1 LAAIAMLAL
10 IALSGWPQPAS
21 NQRREEDPPVSTSR
35 TVEKKP
41 VVKPPPPPTPAPPP
55 PAASATG
62 ILRADT
68 NTAALWHFDDPD
80 GGNTV
85 RDSSGNGND
94 GQIYGAKWVTGC
106 SGKALRFN
114 GAGSRVNV
122 KGSPSLN
129 ISKQITIEALVWS
142 EETEPARRQ
151 ALLNEARQRAESG
164 PVAFRI
170 SEDMTQG
177 IVDRGP
183 GLFYHGGYYL
193 RLKLA
198 TVDLAVSQPYE
209 ETFGAT
215 LLLPRTWYYVAATY
229 DNSTARIYVN
239 GRLDGTRL
247 LGADNLDPWDDVA
260 PLCIG
265 YEAANPFVGIL
276 DEVRISNI
284 ARTPEEIRA
293 NWEAIQKAQQATLAA
308 LESTSATARALSFRI
323 KDHEKNEPLADAE
336 VEVQCD
342 HLTLRR
348 RTDTDGRCKVPLPFA
363 EPALVAVTV
372 RKSGYVPIRTKLASP
387 DWKAEDRPNLADE
400 TELALYRG
408 SKIGG
413 IVQTEDGK
421 PLGEAIVHVSA
432 APAGR
437 EERGRI
443 EVCDL
448 ASTTTAEGR
457 WQCDTAPP
465 NLAGL
470 RIRVEHFDYSTPLD
484 EAVLDKE
491 IAALRK
497 MTYVSTLRGGALAR
511 GRVLDADGKPIA
523 GASVAV
529 SFAPQQPPTGQPVTT
544 DSQGRF
550 RWSLP
555 ENWPASYASRPQYVA
570 AQAPGFAPDMKVT
583 SPQTGNPP
591 LEFRLQPGR
600 TIRGRV
606 VDKDGK
612 PIQGVS
618 VAVGRWRE
626 SYSMLRW
633 NASTDGEGRFLW
645 NSAPPEEVG
654 FALWKN
660 GLMRVFDRRL
670 RPSDEEQAIT
680 MNPALHATGT
690 VVDAATSEP
699 IPSFKAIWGVAYG
712 DGVYWYR
719 NDRNIFSNGRYET
732 TFDFGEKGWRLR
744 IEADG
749 YMPADSPE
757 FTADKSEY
765 VFNAALTRHAGI
777 RGVVRGLDGEPLAG
791 ADVIMGTPS
800 SRGSVTDNKPSRSS
814 RNEYLVQTGRDGE
827 FRFPPTN
834 EPFSL
839 VVLHDEGC
847 AELTRDEFIASTHV
861 AVTPWGRVEGQVFR
875 GSKPYAGEMVRLMR
889 HAEAARETGKYF
901 VLMTPGSGEQV
912 QTDAD
917 GRFVFNRLLP
927 GSHMLYLGVEVKAGQ
942 TTRVTLGGMGR
953 PVVGKAVL
961 PPDFKKTS
969 NPELPDY
976 SGTLRL
982 ITPSVPV
989 PDDVRAQGQEA
1000 AKRWEE
1006 RWLQS
1011 PEAQAQTQTSQYSIV
1026 KVEPDGSF
1034 STDSVMA
1041 GTYKLTVMVMGATFE
1056 RDFEMPAIPGG
1067 KSDEPLDL
1075 GELRAPKAVET
1086 ADTAA
1091 TTTATGRIL
1100 HFPKDVSTGY
1110 MGYLMIREQG
1120 SRTAWRRWA
1129 TIRGDIAVPEKME
1142 LAASYYFRP
1151 DTSLDLSP
1159 LSSLGPNDL
1168 TSLTLGNSPI
1178 GAASLAPLK
1187 DQKSLRE
1194 VQLYNV
1200 KVSEGG
1206 LLPLRGHPSLES
1218 VRLAQSEIGETDWA
1232 ALEGMP
1238 RLRTVFHSNS
1248 RLDDAGLSHFKNLP
1262 SLEELSLEMSQVSD
1276 EGLAAVSKL
1285 TTLRKLSLRS
1295 TQITRRGVAHLKGL
1309 RSLEVLDLGATNITS
1324 AGLTELAPLPN
1335 LRKVGLSGTKL
1346 ADADL
1351 APLKNFAALRDLNLD
1366 WNGIGDRAVP
1376 LLKSLTGLKSL
1387 TLRGTK
1393 VTGAGAEELQ
1403 AALPDCAIEVDKP
1416 TALNL
1421 RNSTYSEDEIARQL
1435 KGWRALRSVDLTGT
1449 RVGEK
1454 ALRQLGEL
1462 AGVQSLDL
1470 SQTPLADSWLAHL
1483 KGLNG
1488 LRELI
1493 LRTTPVGD
1501 SGLAHVAGLT
1511 SLTTLN
1517 LSNTKITN
1525 EGLGHLA
1532 KMKSLRALYLDYNRI
1547 GDEGLEPLKNLPALE
1562 ELSLKR
1568 TDVTGECVA
1577 QLKSMSA
1584 LKRLDL
1590 SGTSVTASALDELK
1604 KALPACRIEM
1614 AVATPVETAQ
1624 PARPARIPVPLPA
1637 LAAEPAPPPPQTV
1650 AAESKPASAKA
1661 NYEQDFDAFVKDL
1674 EANYPFFELKG
1685 IRDDWK
1691 ATSARLREEVKNCKS
1706 DEAFLGLV
1714 IEAMKCLRDSH
1725 IGFAKVNGKLPQPPR
1740 EYGPPICFLP
1750 ATEGRVVVM
1759 AAGQGVDPD
1768 VRPGTVV
1775 TKIDG
1780 KDARTVLDERSKA
1793 AWKKGGFFSSPQR
1806 AALFEY
1812 RTPLSGEVRGE
1823 KHTIAILAGDK
1834 EREITLTSDMAAS
1847 GWAHTYNLPKDLVR
1861 AGSSAF
1867 YAKLPSG
1874 VGYIYL
1880 RRVDQSTEP
1889 GIAKA
1894 LAAYPDARGWIVDL
1908 RGNGGGGYDQTL
1920 LNRIKALPRPV
1931 ACILDAGCIS
1941 AGETLARD
1949 LVNLAGARLFGSRT
1963 AGASS
1968 VKRQWAFPSGIATL
1982 TISTRTR
1989 GGIAGKII
1997 EYNGIEPHEP
2007 VEAVPEELQRGLNSE
2022 ILRAEEYLLAG
2033 PSTAARSK
2041 PTR

>member
-1 LAAIAMLAL
+1 MPTRTPVLSPIRPPRSAAVGVVSGTVSMGLSEVPPGLEDDPSLPRAERIRRHTLRLNQFVAATKERARQAAQAQQQRQGQTTATARTQAAAGAARPSSAPAELLAANEEDLRDDPSLPREERIRRHNLAL
-10 IALSGWPQPAS
+10 QKYIAKAQAAAEAQARETGAAQPA
-21 NQRREEDPPVSTSR
+21 PSR
-35 TVEKKP
+35 
-41 VVKPPPPPTPAPPP
+41 P
-55 PAASATG
+55 PAAAGPAALLKESGAAPDTG
-62 ILRADT
+62 ILRADA
-68 NTAALWHFDDPD
+68 NT
-80 GGNTV
+80 
-85 RDSSGNGND
+85 
-94 GQIYGAKWVTGC
+94 
-106 SGKALRFN
+106 
-114 GAGSRVNV
+114 
-122 KGSPSLN
+122 
-129 ISKQITIEALVWS
+129 
-142 EETEPARRQ
+142 
-151 ALLNEARQRAESG
+151 
-164 PVAFRI
+164 
-170 SEDMTQG
+170 
-177 IVDRGP
+177 
-183 GLFYHGGYYL
+183 
-193 RLKLA
+193 
-198 TVDLAVSQPYE
+198 
-209 ETFGAT
+209 
-215 LLLPRTWYYVAATY
+215 
-229 DNSTARIYVN
+229 
-239 GRLDGTRL
+239 
-247 LGADNLDPWDDVA
+247 
-260 PLCIG
+260 
-265 YEAANPFVGIL
+265 
-276 DEVRISNI
+276 
-284 ARTPEEIRA
+284 
-293 NWEAIQKAQQATLAA
+293 AA
-308 LESTSATARALSFRI
+308 LESTSATARALLFRI

-336 VEVQCD
+336 VEVQFD
-342 HLTLRR
+342 HLTLLR
-348 RTDTDGRCKVPLPFA
+348 RTDADGRCKVPLPVA
-363 EPALVAVTV
+363 EPALIAATA
-372 RKSGYVPIRTKLASP
+372 RKNGYVPIRTKLASP
-387 DWKAEDRPNLADE
+387 DWKAEDRPNLAEE

-413 IVQTEDGK
+413 IVQTDDGK
-421 PLGEAIVHVSA
+421 PLGEAIVHLSA

-443 EVCDL
+443 EVCEL
-448 ASTTTAEGR
+448 VSTTTAEGR

-465 NLAGL
+465 NLTGL
-470 RIRVEHFDYSTPLD
+470 RIRLEHLDYSAQPD
-484 EAVLDKE
+484 EALLHSE

-497 MTYVSTLRGGALAR
+497 MTHVSTLRGGTLAR

-523 GASVAV
+523 GALVAV
-529 SFAPQQPPTGQPVTT
+529 SFSPEQPPAGQRVAT
-544 DSQGRF
+544 DGQGRF

-555 ENWPASYASRPQYVA
+555 ENWPAAYASRPQYVVV
-570 AQAPGFAPDMKVT
+570 QAPGFAPEMKAT

-600 TIRGRV
+600 TARGRV

-618 VAVGRWRE
+618 VSVIRWRE

-633 NASTDGEGRFLW
+633 SASTDEEGHFLW
-645 NSAPPEEVG
+645 NGAPLEEMS
-654 FALWKN
+654 FAFWKE

-670 RPSDEEQAIT
+670 IPSNEEPTIT

-699 IPSFKAIWGVAYG
+699 IPSFKAIWGIVTGAN
-712 DGVYWYR
+712 GVNWYR

-732 TFDFGEKGWRLR
+732 TFDIGEKGWRLR

-757 FTADKSEY
+757 FTTDKNEY

-777 RGVVRGLDGEPLAG
+777 RGVVRGPDGEPLEG
-791 ADVIMGTPS
+791 ADVIMGTWS
-800 SRGSVTDNKPSRSS
+800 SRGSVINNKPSPYS
-814 RNEYLVQTGRDGE
+814 RNEHLVKTGRDGE
-827 FRFPPTN
+827 FRFPPMN

-847 AELTRDEFIASTHV
+847 AELTRDEFTASTNV
-861 AVTPWGRVEGQVFR
+861 AVTPWGRIEGQVFR
-875 GSKPYAGEMVRLMR
+875 ASKPYAGQMVQLMR
-889 HAEAARETGKYF
+889 HAEPARETGKYF
-901 VLMTPGSGEQV
+901 VLMNTGSGEGV
-912 QTDAD
+912 QTDGD
-917 GRFVFNRLLP
+917 GRFVFTRVWP
-927 GSHMLYLGVEVKAGQ
+927 GSHTLYRGGVPARVGVEVKTGQ
-942 TTRVTLGGMGR
+942 TTRVALGGMGR

-961 PPDFKKTS
+961 PPAFKKTS
-969 NPELPDY
+969 NPELPNY
-976 SGTLRL
+976 YGTLRL

-989 PDDVRAQGQEA
+989 PDDVKAQGQEA

-1006 RWLQS
+1006 QWLQS
-1011 PEAQAQTQTSQYSIV
+1011 PEGKAQTQSSQYSIV
-1026 KVEPDGSF
+1026 KVEPNGSF

-1041 GTYKLTVMVMGATFE
+1041 GTYKLTVMIMGATFE

-1075 GELRAPKAVET
+1075 GELRAPKAVDT
-1086 ADTAA
+1086 ADAA
-1091 TTTATGRIL
+1091 PTTATGRVL
-1100 HFPKDVSTGY
+1100 HFPKDASTGF
-1110 MGYLMIREQG
+1110 LMIREQG

-1129 TIRGDIAVPEKME
+1129 TIRGDIAVPDKME
-1142 LAASYYFRP
+1142 LAATCYFRP

-1168 TSLTLGNSPI
+1168 TSITLSSTPI
-1178 GAASLAPLK
+1178 GPASLAPLK

-1194 VQLYNV
+1194 VQMYNV
-1200 KVSEGG
+1200 NVSEGG
-1206 LLPLRGHPSLES
+1206 LSPLRGHPSLES
-1218 VRLAQSEIGETDWA
+1218 VRFSQSEIGETDWA
-1232 ALEGMP
+1232 VLEGMP
-1238 RLRTVFHSNS
+1238 RLRTVSQLSS
-1248 RLDDAGLSHFKNLP
+1248 RLNDAGLSYFKNLP
-1262 SLEELSLEMSQVSD
+1262 LLEDLSLDGSQVSD
-1276 EGLAAVSKL
+1276 EGLATVSKL
-1285 TTLRKLSLRS
+1285 TALRNLSLLS
-1295 TQITRRGVAHLKGL
+1295 TQITDRGIAHLKEL
-1309 RSLEVLDLGATNITS
+1309 RSLEVLDLRATEITS
-1324 AGLTELAPLPN
+1324 AGLTELARLPN
-1335 LRKVGLSGTKL
+1335 LRKVGLSGKKL

-1387 TLRGTK
+1387 SLRGTK

-1403 AALPDCAIEVDKP
+1403 AALPGCAIEVDKP
-1416 TALNL
+1416 TALSL

-1493 LRTTPVGD
+1493 LRATPVGD

-1532 KMKSLRALYLDYNRI
+1532 KMKSLRTLYLDYNRI

-1568 TDVTGECVA
+1568 TGVTGECVA

-1590 SGTSVTASALDELK
+1590 TGTSVTASALDELK
-1604 KALPACRIEM
+1604 KALPTCRIEM
-1614 AVATPVETAQ
+1614 AVAAPVETAQ
-1624 PARPARIPVPLPA
+1624 PAGLARVPPPLPA
-1637 LAAEPAPPPPQTV
+1637 LEAEPAPPRPAPPPPPQTV
-1650 AAESKPASAKA
+1650 AAESKPAGAKA
-1661 NYEQDFDAFVKDL
+1661 NYAQDFDAFVKDMD
-1674 EANYPFFELKG
+1674 ANYPFFDLKG

-1691 ATSARLREEVKNCKS
+1691 ATSARLRNEVKDCKS

-1714 IEAMKCLRDSH
+1714 VEAMKCLRDSH
-1725 IGFAKVNGKLPQPPR
+1725 MGFVKVNGKIPQPPR

-1759 AAGQGVDPD
+1759 AAGRGADPD
-1768 VRPGTVV
+1768 VKPGTVV

-1780 KDARTVLDERSKA
+1780 KAARTVLDERGKE

-1812 RTPLSGEVRGE
+1812 RTPLSGEKGE
-1823 KHTIAILAGDK
+1823 KHTITILAGDK
-1834 EREITLTSDMAAS
+1834 EREITLTADAPVS

-1861 AGSSAF
+1861 AGSSAL

-1894 LAAYPDARGWIVDL
+1894 LAAFPDAKGWIVDL
-1908 RGNGGGGYDQTL
+1908 RGNGGGGYDQAL
-1920 LNRIKALPRPV
+1920 INRLKAIPRPV

-1949 LVNLAGARLFGSRT
+1949 LVRGAGARLFGAAT

-1968 VKRQWAFPSGIATL
+1968 TKRQWAFPSGIAIL
-1982 TISTRTR
+1982 SVSTGTR
-1989 GGIAGKII
+1989 RGVAKSI
-1997 EYNGIEPHEP
+1997 EFNGIEPDEK

-2022 ILRAEEYLLAG
+2022 ILRAEEYLL
-2033 PSTAARSK
+2033 K
-2041 PTR
+2041 TRAPAP